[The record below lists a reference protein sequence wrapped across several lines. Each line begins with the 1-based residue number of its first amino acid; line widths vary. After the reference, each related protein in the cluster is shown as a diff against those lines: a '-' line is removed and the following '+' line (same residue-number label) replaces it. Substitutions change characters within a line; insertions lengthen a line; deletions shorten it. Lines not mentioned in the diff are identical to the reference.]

1 MSENTTDRHRDRSS
15 WESGLSH
22 AEATDATLIRRAQSG
37 DRAAF
42 GELVSRYMRRA
53 YFGALG
59 IVGSHDDALDV
70 SQEAFARA
78 FRARR
83 AIDPERPFF
92 PWLYQILRRLCFNL
106 GRDRRTRRRLLEQAR
121 PWLVSEASVGGAAD
135 PSRAAEQSEL
145 RDLVA
150 VAIQALP
157 AGQRE
162 IIVLRE
168 FDGLSYAEIAEVTG
182 IPIGTVMSRLH
193 TARRSLAT
201 KLGDAI

>member
-1 MSENTTDRHRDRSS
+1 M
-15 WESGLSH
+15 SH
-22 AEATDATLIRRAQSG
+22 AEATDATLIRRAQGG

-42 GELVSRYMRRA
+42 GALVNRYMRRA

-59 IVGSHDDALDV
+59 LLGSHEDALDV

-83 AIDPERPFF
+83 SIDPTRPFF
-92 PWLYQILRRLCFNL
+92 PWLYQILRKLCFNV
-106 GRDRRTRRRLLEQAR
+106 GRDRRTRRKLLEQAR
-121 PWLVSEASVGGAAD
+121 PWLVSEARVRGTND
-135 PSRAAEQSEL
+135 PAREAERSEL
-145 RDLVA
+145 RDRVA
-150 VAIQALP
+150 TAIQDLP

-182 IPIGTVMSRLH
+182 IPLGTVMSRLH
-193 TARRSLAT
+193 TARRSLAKT
-201 KLGDAI
+201 LGDTI

>member
-1 MSENTTDRHRDRSS
+1 MSENEADRHRDRSS
-15 WESGLSH
+15 WERGLSH
-22 AEATDATLIRRAQSG
+22 AEATDATLIRRAQGG

-59 IVGSHDDALDV
+59 LLGSHDDALDV
-70 SQEAFARA
+70 SQEAFIRA

-83 AIDPERPFF
+83 SIDPERPFF
-92 PWLYQILRRLCFNL
+92 PWLYQILRRLCFNV
-106 GRDRRTRRRLLEQAR
+106 GRDRGTRRRLLEQAS
-121 PWLVSEASVGGAAD
+121 PWLASVASGAGAVD

-145 RDLVA
+145 RDRVA
-150 VAIQALP
+150 AAIQGLP

-168 FDGLSYAEIAEVTG
+168 FDGLSYGEIAEVTG
-182 IPIGTVMSRLH
+182 IPLGTVMSRLH
-193 TARRSLAT
+193 TARRSLAA
-201 KLGDAI
+201 KLGDEI

>member
-1 MSENTTDRHRDRSS
+1 
-15 WESGLSH
+15 LSH